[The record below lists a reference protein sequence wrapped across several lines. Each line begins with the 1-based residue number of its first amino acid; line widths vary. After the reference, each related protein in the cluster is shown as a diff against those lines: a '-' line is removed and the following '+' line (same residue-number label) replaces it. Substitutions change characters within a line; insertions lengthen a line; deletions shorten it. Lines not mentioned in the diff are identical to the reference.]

1 MNDFRE
7 IVDCSQDLAKYE
19 SFEEKLNEEELVP
32 QVKQTDTF
40 SDLIGNSGLKQVTLN
55 EIWI

>member
-55 EIWI
+55 EI